1 MPEKEIS
8 FEKIL
13 AGVKLVTG
21 YTNEEII
28 RYYFD
33 KLVTRVKDYCKRE
46 DLNGPLFDFIE
57 KKLIDISTLKLAE
70 EEARKNKAS
79 NNAVINGIGIKSI
92 KSINRGDTSITLRDI
107 ENQEAC
113 KTTAEEL
120 LNFSKEDYYTLNRH
134 RKVYR
139 T

>member
-1 MPEKEIS
+1 MQEMESKFKEILS
-8 FEKIL
+8 
-13 AGVKLVTG
+13 AVKLVTT
-21 YTNEEII
+21 YNNEDMI
-28 RYYFD
+28 RYYFK

-70 EEARKNKAS
+70 EEAKKNKAS

-92 KSINRGDTSITLRDI
+92 KSISGGDTSITLRDI

-120 LNFSKEDYYTLNRH
+120 LNFSKEDCYTLNRH

>member
-1 MPEKEIS
+1 MQEMESKFKEILS
-8 FEKIL
+8 
-13 AGVKLVTG
+13 AVKLVTT
-21 YTNEEII
+21 YNNEDMI
-28 RYYFD
+28 RYYFK

-79 NNAVINGIGIKSI
+79 NNAIINGIGIKSI

-120 LNFSKEDYYTLNRH
+120 LNFSKEDCYTLNRH

>member
-1 MPEKEIS
+1 MQEMESKFKEILS
-8 FEKIL
+8 
-13 AGVKLVTG
+13 AVKLVTT
-21 YTNEEII
+21 YNNEDMI
-28 RYYFD
+28 RYYFK

-79 NNAVINGIGIKSI
+79 NNAIINGIGIKSI
-92 KSINRGDTSITLRDI
+92 KSINRGDTLITLRDI

-120 LNFSKEDYYTLNRH
+120 LNFSKEDCYTLNRH

>member
-1 MPEKEIS
+1 MQEMESKFKEILS
-8 FEKIL
+8 
-13 AGVKLVTG
+13 AVKLVTT
-21 YTNEEII
+21 YNNEDMI
-28 RYYFD
+28 RYYFK

-79 NNAVINGIGIKSI
+79 NNAIINGIGIKSI

>member
-1 MPEKEIS
+1 MQEMESKFKEILS
-8 FEKIL
+8 
-13 AGVKLVTG
+13 AVKLVTT
-21 YTNEEII
+21 YNNEDMI
-28 RYYFD
+28 RYYFK
-33 KLVTRVKDYCKRE
+33 KLVTRVKDYFKRE

-79 NNAVINGIGIKSI
+79 NNAIINGIGIKSI

-120 LNFSKEDYYTLNRH
+120 LNFSKEDCYTLNRH

>member
-1 MPEKEIS
+1 MQEMESKFKEILS
-8 FEKIL
+8 
-13 AGVKLVTG
+13 AVKLVTT
-21 YTNEEII
+21 YNNEDMI
-28 RYYFD
+28 RYYFK

-70 EEARKNKAS
+70 EEAKKNKAS
-79 NNAVINGIGIKSI
+79 NSAVINGIGIKSI

-120 LNFSKEDYYTLNRH
+120 LNFSKEDCYTLNRH

>member
-1 MPEKEIS
+1 MQEMESKFKEILS
-8 FEKIL
+8 
-13 AGVKLVTG
+13 AVKLVTT
-21 YTNEEII
+21 YNNEDMI
-28 RYYFD
+28 RYYFK

-57 KKLIDISTLKLAE
+57 KKLINISTLKLAE

-79 NNAVINGIGIKSI
+79 NNAIINGIGIKSI

-120 LNFSKEDYYTLNRH
+120 LNFSKEDCYTLNRH

>member
-1 MPEKEIS
+1 MQEMESKFKEILS
-8 FEKIL
+8 
-13 AGVKLVTG
+13 AVKLVTT
-21 YTNEEII
+21 YNNEDMI
-28 RYYFD
+28 RYYFK

-113 KTTAEEL
+113 KTTVEEL
-120 LNFSKEDYYTLNRH
+120 LNFSKEDCYTLNRH

>member
-1 MPEKEIS
+1 MQEMESKFKEILS
-8 FEKIL
+8 
-13 AGVKLVTG
+13 AVKLVTT
-21 YTNEEII
+21 YNNEDMI
-28 RYYFD
+28 RYYFK

-120 LNFSKEDYYTLNRH
+120 LNFSKEDCYTLNRH

>member
-13 AGVKLVTG
+13 AGVNLVTG
-21 YTNEEII
+21 YT
-28 RYYFD
+28 
-33 KLVTRVKDYCKRE
+33 
-46 DLNGPLFDFIE
+46 IE

-79 NNAVINGIGIKSI
+79 SNAVINGIGIKSI

-120 LNFSKEDYYTLNRH
+120 LNFSKEDCYTLNRH

>member
-13 AGVKLVTG
+13 AGVNLVTG

-57 KKLIDISTLKLAE
+57 KKLIDISTLKLAD
-70 EEARKNKAS
+70 RKS
-79 NNAVINGIGIKSI
+79 V
-92 KSINRGDTSITLRDI
+92 
-107 ENQEAC
+107 
-113 KTTAEEL
+113 
-120 LNFSKEDYYTLNRH
+120 
-134 RKVYR
+134 V
-139 T
+139 